1 MSSLDFNALP
11 PAWLIGLVLAPAVLL
26 LAWWAYRVHRQT
38 RRRRAAAWLLRAALL
53 AFVAALCFGPYWR
66 RDETRSE
73 PAPLALLL
81 DDSASMQTA
90 DTGQLGTR
98 LERLRAVLAT
108 DGFATTLAQRYA
120 LEAWKF
126 AGSLGATAAD
136 GSTLQ
141 GRGQGT
147 GLPDALLALAEEY
160 RGRQVPDLIVISDG
174 RSNQGAEMAAAAER
188 LRAEGVRAHAVLIG
202 RAEES
207 PDWALEKTSAPD
219 RLISGDVGLFSL
231 RLRGSGAGLPPEALI
246 RLLDE
251 SGNVL
256 DERREP
262 APGADGAPFTLT
274 ARLDGE
280 GERRLVAEVEAAP
293 GETALANNRLTF
305 TVEVRKVKLRVLYVE
320 GRARWEYTYLQRRL
334 VRSEMDVQLQCW
346 LADVSPG
353 FVQEHSSDVG
363 PLLSLP
369 VDADALLA
377 AYDVVILGEAEPSRL
392 TGDPL
397 DGNRFLDAV
406 AGFVERGG
414 GLLLLAGPRH
424 NPRALIGTALEP
436 LLPVILGR
444 EGPAPS
450 EGFRPTPPD
459 PQRPSAVAMLDADP
473 ARNQALWENSTP
485 LQWFMPVE
493 RLRPGATAWLVHET
507 LGNTYGPYVIAAG
520 TFAPEGWV
528 GWIGTD
534 ETWRW
539 RFPEGETYLERFW
552 RSTLR
557 QVAATRLR
565 GEQGRARLDLDPA
578 TVEIGGF
585 VQIEARLLDE
595 AYQPY
600 AADEI
605 LAQIE
610 GRDEPLPLLAEDQ
623 RPGIFRGRFR
633 ATVPGSFLIAL
644 ANPDAPGAEPV
655 ATARFDVVLPSRE
668 MARTT
673 PDAAALRLLA
683 ERTGGQF
690 VLAEEAGA
698 LLERLD
704 GSERVTRVLASR
716 REPLDP
722 RWILAALL
730 LLAAGEWIIRKS
742 MNLS

>member
-1 MSSLDFNALP
+1 MSQLDFTNLP
-11 PAWLIGLVLAPAVLL
+11 PAWLLGLVLAPALL
-26 LAWWAYRVHRQT
+26 GLAWWAYRVHRGAG
-38 RRRRAAAWLLRAALL
+38 RARTAAWIARAALL
-53 AFVAALCFGPYWR
+53 AFVAALCFGPFLR
-66 RDETRSE
+66 RDETRVE

-81 DDSASMQTA
+81 DDSASMQSVDAGST
-90 DTGQLGTR
+90 GTR
-98 LERLRAVLAT
+98 LERARAVLSG
-108 DGFATTLAQRYA
+108 GFATTLAQRYA

-126 AGSLGATAAD
+126 SGGIAATAAD
-136 GSTLQ
+136 GSSLQ
-141 GRGQGT
+141 GSGQGT

-160 RGRQVPDLIVISDG
+160 RGRQVPDVVVLSDG
-174 RSNQGAEMAAAAER
+174 RSNQGADLESAIER
-188 LRAEGVRAHAVLIG
+188 LRAEGVHAHSVLIG
-202 RAEES
+202 RATES
-207 PDWALEKTSAPD
+207 SDWSLEKIQAPD

-231 RLRGSGAGLPPEALI
+231 RLRGSGADLPAEAVI

-256 DERREP
+256 DEAREP

-280 GERRLVAEVEAAP
+280 GERRLVAEVAAAP
-293 GETALANNRLTF
+293 GETALANNRLAF

-363 PLLSLP
+363 PLLRLP
-369 VDADALLA
+369 VDADALLE

-392 TGDPL
+392 TNDPL
-397 DGNRFLDAV
+397 DGSRFLDAV
-406 AGFVERGG
+406 ASFVERGG

-436 LLPVILGR
+436 LLPVVIGR
-444 EGPAPS
+444 EGPPPS
-450 EGFRPTPPD
+450 ASFRPVPPD
-459 PQRPSAVAMLDADP
+459 PQRPTAVAMLDADA
-473 ARNQALWENSTP
+473 ARNQALWESSTP
-485 LQWFMPVE
+485 LQWFLPVE
-493 RLRPGATAWLVHET
+493 RLRPGATAWLVHES
-507 LGNTYGPYVIAAG
+507 LGNTYGPYVIAASV
-520 TFAPEGWV
+520 FAPEGWV

-552 RSTLR
+552 RATLR

-565 GEQGRARLDLDPA
+565 GEHGRARLDLDPA

-600 AADEI
+600 AADEV

-610 GRDEPLPLLAEDQ
+610 GRDEPLPLLAEAQ
-623 RPGIFRGRFR
+623 RPGIFRGRLR
-633 ATVPGSFLIAL
+633 ATVPGSFQIAL
-644 ANPDAPGAEPV
+644 LNPDAPGAEPV
-655 ATARFDVVLPSRE
+655 ATARFDVILPSRE
-668 MARTT
+668 MARVT
-673 PDAAALRLLA
+673 PDAEALRALA
-683 ERTGGQF
+683 ERTGGLF
-690 VLAEEAGA
+690 VTADEAA
-698 LLERLD
+698 SLLDRLD
-704 GSERVTRVLASR
+704 GHEQITRVLTSR
-716 REPLDP
+716 REPLNP

-730 LLAAGEWIIRKS
+730 LLAAGEWILRKA

>member
-1 MSSLDFNALP
+1 MSQLDFSSLP
-11 PAWLIGLVLAPAVLL
+11 PEWLIGLVLAPAVLG
-26 LAWWAYRVHRQT
+26 LAWWAYRVHRGAGRMRT
-38 RRRRAAAWLLRAALL
+38 AAWILRGTLL
-53 AFVAALCFGPYWR
+53 AFVTALCFGPFWR
-66 RDETRSE
+66 RDETRIE

-81 DDSASMQTA
+81 DDSASMQSV
-90 DTGQLGTR
+90 DSGQAGTR
-98 LERLRAVLAT
+98 LDRARAALT
-108 DGFATTLAQRYA
+108 DGLATTLAQRYA

-126 AGSLGATAAD
+126 SEGIAATAAD

-147 GLPDALLALAEEY
+147 GLPEALIALADEY
-160 RGRQVPDLIVISDG
+160 RGRQVPDVVVISDG
-174 RSNQGAEMAAAAER
+174 RSNQGMEMAPAIER
-188 LRAEGVRAHAVLIG
+188 LRAEGVRAHAMLIG
-202 RAEES
+202 RAEDS
-207 PDWALEKTSAPD
+207 PDWSLEKISAPD

-231 RLRGSGAGLPPEALI
+231 RLRGSGAALPSEAAI

-256 DERREP
+256 DERREA
-262 APGADGAPFTLT
+262 APGPDGAPLTLT

-334 VRSEMDVQLQCW
+334 VRSELDVQLQCW

-353 FVQEHSSDVG
+353 FIQEHSSDVG
-363 PLLSLP
+363 PLLRLP
-369 VDADALLA
+369 VDTDALLEA
-377 AYDVVILGEAEPSRL
+377 FDVVILGEADPSRL
-392 TGDPL
+392 TSDPL
-397 DGNRFLDAV
+397 DGSRFLDAV

-424 NPRALIGTALEP
+424 NPRALIGTAIEP
-436 LLPVILGR
+436 LLPVVLGR

-450 EGFRPTPPD
+450 SGFHPLPPD
-459 PQRPSAVAMLDADP
+459 PQRPHAVAMLDTDL
-473 ARNQALWENSTP
+473 ARNQALWESSTP
-485 LQWFMPVE
+485 LQWFQPVE
-493 RLRPGATAWLVHET
+493 RLRPGAAAWLVHES
-507 LGNTYGPYVIAAG
+507 LGNQFGPYVIAAG
-520 TFAPEGWV
+520 VFAPEGWV

-557 QVAATRLR
+557 QVAASRLR
-565 GEQGRARLDLDPA
+565 GEHGRARLDLDPA

-585 VQIEARLLDE
+585 VQVEARVLDE
-595 AYQPY
+595 AYQP
-600 AADEI
+600 DSSDTVF
-605 LAQIE
+605 AQIE
-610 GRDEPLPLLAEDQ
+610 GRDEPLPLLAEAQ

-633 ATVPGSFLIAL
+633 ATAPGSFLIAL
-644 ANPDAPGAEPV
+644 TNPEAPGADPL
-655 ATARFDVVLPSRE
+655 ATARFDVILPSRE

-673 PDAAALRLLA
+673 PDSASLRALA
-683 ERTGGQF
+683 EGTGGLF
-690 VLAEEAGA
+690 LAAEESGN
-698 LLERLD
+698 LLDRLD
-704 GSERVTRVLASR
+704 GHERITRVLASR
-716 REPLDP
+716 REPLNP

-730 LLAAGEWIIRKS
+730 VLAAGEWILRKI